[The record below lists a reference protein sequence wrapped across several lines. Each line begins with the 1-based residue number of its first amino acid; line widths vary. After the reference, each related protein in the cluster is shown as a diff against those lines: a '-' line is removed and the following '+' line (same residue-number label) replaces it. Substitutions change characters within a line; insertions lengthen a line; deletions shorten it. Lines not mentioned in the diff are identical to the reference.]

1 MTFEQLCGQMGDEAM
16 IDIPY
21 FLGELNAGQ
30 DVEVNHLTRSGR
42 HYKPAHLR
50 RETSTGKEDEPA
62 QTQEDEEDAI
72 LQQLKRTQANIS
84 TELVFRVKGW

>member
-30 DVEVNHLTRSGR
+30 DSEVNHLTRSGR
-42 HYKPAHLR
+42 
-50 RETSTGKEDEPA
+50 
-62 QTQEDEEDAI
+62 
-72 LQQLKRTQANIS
+72 LQVIRKAVSPYL
-84 TELVFRVKGW
+84 